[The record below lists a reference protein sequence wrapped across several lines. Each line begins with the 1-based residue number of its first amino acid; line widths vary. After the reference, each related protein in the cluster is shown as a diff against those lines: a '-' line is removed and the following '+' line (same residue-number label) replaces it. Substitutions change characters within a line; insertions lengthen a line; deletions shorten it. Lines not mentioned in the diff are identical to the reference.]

1 MMKHKS
7 KNRSGAGYAARVLFF
22 MLIGILCGS
31 RLAARRA
38 QEQPKF
44 GGTLRVKDFSSRFI
58 NAFDPASDQN
68 LFVLEQLYDGLVHLE
83 RNMTVVPALAE
94 YWRISEDGKRYT
106 FQLRK
111 GVMFHHGREMTAED
125 VKFSLERLID
135 PKTPGAFYQ
144 YFINRIVGSQEF
156 REGKAPDVAGFKVK
170 DKYTFEMDLVSPY
183 VSGLYLL
190 SMYFCKVLP
199 KDLVLEQGRRF
210 FQRPSG
216 TGPFK
221 YAGTIRSPR
230 LDIVGVR
237 LERNPD
243 YYGGKP
249 YLDAVEYSPYYTL
262 DHFLDKEIDII
273 PFLSERL
280 SSTDCRVL
288 EHYSLDL
295 VFLGMS
301 CRFAPFDDKTVRK
314 ALAMGIDKRK
324 VAKAAFQLEY
334 NPMVLDNFIP
344 PWLPGFYPT
353 DSPTGYDLEQ
363 ARRLLAESGYN
374 EEKKLPPLTLYVA
387 RPRTETLMKIF
398 HELRTQ
404 LGLLGIDLS
413 VKFLRSEAE
422 LKAVQE
428 PHLVLAERLMDFP
441 DPENIILP
449 LFGSGAEANR
459 IYVDYSQP
467 QLDRLLEETETEK
480 SLTHRTQ
487 LFRQIERILFED
499 VPAVPLYSN
508 RQRIAYQPD
517 VKGMETPALGF
528 NFLDA
533 KQIWLDRRE

>member
-1 MMKHKS
+1 
-7 KNRSGAGYAARVLFF
+7 

-31 RLAARRA
+31 RLVARRV

-44 GGTLRVKDFSSRFI
+44 GGTLRVKDFSSQFV
-58 NAFDPASDQN
+58 NTFDPASDQN
-68 LFVLEQLYDGLVHLE
+68 LFVLEQLYDGLVHME
-83 RNMTVVPALAE
+83 RNMTVVPALAD
-94 YWRISEDGKRYT
+94 YWKISEDGKRYT

-111 GVMFHHGREMTAED
+111 GVKFHHGREMTAED

-135 PKTPGAFYQ
+135 PKTSGAFFQ
-144 YFINRIVGSQEF
+144 YFINRVVGAQEF
-156 REGKAPDVAGFKVK
+156 REGKAPEIAGFKVK
-170 DKYTFEMDLVSPY
+170 DKYTFEMNLTNPY
-183 VSGLYLL
+183 ASGLYLL
-190 SMYFCKVLP
+190 SLYFCKILP

-221 YAGTIRSPR
+221 FAYNLRSPS

-243 YYGGKP
+243 YFGGKP

-288 EHYSLDL
+288 EHDSLDL

-301 CRFAPFDDKTVRK
+301 CRFAPFDDKAVRR
-314 ALAMGIDKRK
+314 ALALGIDKRK
-324 VAKAAFQLEY
+324 VVQAAFQLEY

-344 PWLPGFYPT
+344 PWLPGFYPVA
-353 DSPTGYDLEQ
+353 SSAGYDLEQ
-363 ARRLLAESGYN
+363 ALRLLAEAGYGEN
-374 EEKKLPPLTLYVA
+374 QRFPPLTLYIA
-387 RPRTETLMKIF
+387 RPRTETLMKIYR
-398 HELRTQ
+398 ELKTQ
-404 LGLLGIDLS
+404 LGRLAIDLN

-422 LKAVQE
+422 LQTVQA
-428 PHLVLAERLMDFP
+428 PHFVLTERLMDFP

-449 LFGSGAEANR
+449 LFGSKAGVNK

-467 QLDRLLEETETEK
+467 QLDRLLEETELERSWT
-480 SLTHRTQ
+480 RRIQ
-487 LFRQIERILFED
+487 LFRQVERILFED
-499 VPAVPLYSN
+499 MPAVPLYSN
-508 RQRIAYQPD
+508 RQRIAFQPD
-517 VKGMETPALGF
+517 VKGVETPALGF
-528 NFLDA
+528 YFLDA